1 MGHTMHMSEPQV
13 KKQWIR
19 DVLGVPDDS
28 DIADVYRTPSQ
39 ASYLAELEASTSAA
53 KDRRDVSDGQLNLFD
68 DGINGLIS
76 SRLYLQR
83 ITSTPDF
90 PIALEKLKAMT
101 PKPPATT
108 VRN

>member
-19 DVLGVPDDS
+19 DVLGIPV
-28 DIADVYRTPSQ
+28 Q
-39 ASYLAELEASTSAA
+39 ASYLAELEAATSAA